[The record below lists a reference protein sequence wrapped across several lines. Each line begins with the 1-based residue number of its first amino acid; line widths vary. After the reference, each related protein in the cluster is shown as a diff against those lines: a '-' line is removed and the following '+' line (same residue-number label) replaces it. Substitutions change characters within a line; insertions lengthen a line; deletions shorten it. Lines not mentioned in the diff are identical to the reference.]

1 MCDEWLENM
10 GDSKL
15 NGVLFLDIKKAF
27 DSIYHDILI
36 TMETRQ
42 LKLGLACFSY
52 NINFINK
59 VLLTYLDYVPDGL
72 SAEFYVSVKF
82 LPEMRSPTLSI
93 MARYWDSFPSPR
105 GS

>member
-1 MCDEWLENM
+1 MCDEWLDNM
-10 GDSKL
+10 GDGKL
-15 NGVLFLDIKKAF
+15 NGVIFLDIKKAF

-36 TMETRQ
+36 TIETRQ
-42 LKLGLACFSY
+42 VMLGLACFSC

-59 VLLTYLDYVPDGL
+59 VLLTYLDYLPDGL
-72 SAEFYVSVKF
+72 SAEFYVSVKS

-93 MARYWDSFPSPR
+93 MERYLYSFPSPR